1 MVPKLVLF
9 DIDGTLVDTADAGRR
24 AMERAFHEVFGID
37 GFERAA
43 RVPYA
48 GRTDPV
54 ILQSTAEAF
63 GIEPDA
69 LRRRTRELQASFV
82 RQIEAEMRHHDD
94 RRRALPGVHGLLEAL
109 EAMDGVHLG
118 LLTGNLE
125 PGARAKL
132 EPFRLNRFFPAGGF
146 ASDDPDRRKIAE
158 IAWRKLSELTGI
170 AFEAAQVTVVGDTE
184 HDVDCARANGFRAVA
199 VDSGWVSR
207 ESLERARPDALLDD
221 LSDRALVLRAL
232 ELGF

>member
-1 MVPKLVLF
+1 MQPWLVLF
-9 DIDGTLVDTADAGRR
+9 DVDGTLVDTAGAGRL
-24 AMERAFHEVFGID
+24 AMERAFREVFDVD
-37 GFERAA
+37 GFESAA

-54 ILQSTAEAF
+54 ILQSTAAELGIDPEAF
-63 GIEPDA
+63 RLHRSD
-69 LRRRTRELQASFV
+69 LQASFV
-82 RQIEAEMRHHDD
+82 RAIEAEMRRHDE
-94 RRRALPGVHGLLEAL
+94 RRRALPGVPEVLEAL
-109 EAMDGVHLG
+109 VAMDDVHLG

-132 EPFRLNRFFPAGGF
+132 EPFGLNGYFPAGGF

-158 IAWRKLSELTGI
+158 IAWRKLSALTEI
-170 AFEAAQVTVVGDTE
+170 DFAATRVTVVGDTE

-207 ESLERARPDALLDD
+207 ESLELARPDVLLDD
-221 LSDRALVLRAL
+221 LCDVRRTL
-232 ELGF
+232 EAILG

>member
-1 MVPKLVLF
+1 MEPKLVLF
-9 DIDGTLVDTADAGRR
+9 DVDGTLVDTAGAGRR
-24 AMERAFHEVFGID
+24 AMERAFHDVFGID

-54 ILQSTAEAF
+54 ILQSIAEAI

-69 LRRRTRELQASFV
+69 FRLRTSELQACFV
-82 RQIEAEMRHHDD
+82 REIEAEMGRPDD
-94 RRRALPGVHGLLEAL
+94 KRRTMPGVPGLLEAL
-109 EAMDGVHLG
+109 EAMDGVHMG

-125 PGARAKL
+125 SGARAKL
-132 EPFRLNRFFPAGGF
+132 EPFRLNRYFPTGGF
-146 ASDDPDRRKIAE
+146 ASDNPDRRKIAE
-158 IAWRKLSELTGI
+158 IACRKVSELTGI

-199 VDSGWVSR
+199 VDSGWVSH
-207 ESLERARPDALLDD
+207 ETLERARPDVLLDD
-221 LSDRALVLRAL
+221 LSDRARVLEAL
-232 ELGF
+232 IG